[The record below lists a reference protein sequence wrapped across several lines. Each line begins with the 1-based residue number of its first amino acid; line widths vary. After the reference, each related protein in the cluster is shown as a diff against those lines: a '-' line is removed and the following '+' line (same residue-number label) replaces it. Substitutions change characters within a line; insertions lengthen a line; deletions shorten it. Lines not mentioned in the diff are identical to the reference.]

1 VSSERQQFRVLY
13 RDFLFRLV
21 DVELLS
27 AAGDVP
33 KLLGQ
38 FGAALAAFSLTISLV
53 TFPALARS
61 GLPYGKLIGAVRLEQ
76 EFLIATTMAIA
87 GLFTVLAWNAV
98 FPDRRDSLV
107 LGLLPVRVRTIL
119 MAKIAAIGTA
129 LGVSIA
135 AVNIFTGLL
144 FPFLAT
150 GPGLL
155 TPLRSLGAY
164 WLVMTL
170 AGLFVCCSLLAIE
183 GLASHLLNYR
193 YFIRF
198 SSFLQL
204 TAFFA
209 NLAMY
214 FLKPSFA
221 IAGSS
226 SIWWRKLPSFWF
238 CGLLQVLNGDSAY
251 PFGELAGRALWGLAI
266 TVSIAAITLSLAYAM
281 SMRRMVEQPD
291 IPPGMRVSGTPVI
304 ARLLRRQFDRAI
316 LMFTARTL
324 ARSRQHRLLL
334 AAYAGI
340 GLAIALAYARDF
352 LYGTPSIDPLY
363 RDLQWNQVN
372 APFLVGSLVLLFFA
386 VIGARA
392 VFAMPIALTSN
403 WIFRITA
410 VYSPAAYSGAVRKSL
425 YAVATVPI
433 WLFSAALFVAIWPF
447 EYAGPHLAVLLVTGI
462 LMVELSL
469 YRFRKVP
476 FACSYLPGKAKVHIR
491 LGTTGIF
498 FLAAAN
504 IGVRI
509 EYWALHKDTR
519 IEVLIAI
526 LLVGAVLA
534 HRRNLEFSRSPAN
547 LLQFE
552 DLPLE
557 ELTSLDLRSEQVWS
571 GETAYLDTPPATEPR
586 PQGSG
591 A

>member
-1 VSSERQQFRVLY
+1 
-13 RDFLFRLV
+13 
-21 DVELLS
+21 
-27 AAGDVP
+27 
-33 KLLGQ
+33 
-38 FGAALAAFSLTISLV
+38 
-53 TFPALARS
+53 
-61 GLPYGKLIGAVRLEQ
+61 
-76 EFLIATTMAIA
+76 
-87 GLFTVLAWNAV
+87 
-98 FPDRRDSLV
+98 
-107 LGLLPVRVRTIL
+107 
-119 MAKIAAIGTA
+119 
-129 LGVSIA
+129 
-135 AVNIFTGLL
+135 
-144 FPFLAT
+144 
-150 GPGLL
+150 
-155 TPLRSLGAY
+155 
-164 WLVMTL
+164 
-170 AGLFVCCSLLAIE
+170 
-183 GLASHLLNYR
+183 
-193 YFIRF
+193 
-198 SSFLQL
+198 
-204 TAFFA
+204 
-209 NLAMY
+209 
-214 FLKPSFA
+214 
-221 IAGSS
+221 
-226 SIWWRKLPSFWF
+226 
-238 CGLLQVLNGDSAY
+238 
-251 PFGELAGRALWGLAI
+251 
-266 TVSIAAITLSLAYAM
+266 
-281 SMRRMVEQPD
+281 
-291 IPPGMRVSGTPVI
+291 
-304 ARLLRRQFDRAI
+304 
-316 LMFTARTL
+316 
-324 ARSRQHRLLL
+324 
-334 AAYAGI
+334 
-340 GLAIALAYARDF
+340 
-352 LYGTPSIDPLY
+352 
-363 RDLQWNQVN
+363 
-372 APFLVGSLVLLFFA
+372 LFFA

-447 EYAGPHLAVLLVTGI
+447 EYAGPHLAVLLVTGT

-557 ELTSLDLRSEQVWS
+557 ELTSLDLRSEEVWS